1 MYGINATEVFTPHAS
16 ASNDAVMEWRHQILR
31 LMVGAGL
38 NQTQLAER
46 IGVGQSQIS
55 KWVNGTRTPDA
66 DQMLTLARAL
76 DVRVGELY
84 GDADALPD
92 RPTPAEL
99 DLLRIARRIG
109 IEAALDRIL
118 LVEGREVEDVTDGT
132 ILRGDHPARPVA
144 GRERRA

>member
-1 MYGINATEVFTPHAS
+1 MMATQSLATAWEAAH
-16 ASNDAVMEWRHQILR
+16 DADMEWRLRIADYRRGRGLTQAELGAKADMSQSRIARIESGKLNANVDQI
-31 LMVGAGL
+31 A
-38 NQTQLAER
+38 R
-46 IGVGQSQIS
+46 IARELGVTVSEI
-55 KWVNGTRTPDA
+55 V
-66 DQMLTLARAL
+66 
-76 DVRVGELY
+76 